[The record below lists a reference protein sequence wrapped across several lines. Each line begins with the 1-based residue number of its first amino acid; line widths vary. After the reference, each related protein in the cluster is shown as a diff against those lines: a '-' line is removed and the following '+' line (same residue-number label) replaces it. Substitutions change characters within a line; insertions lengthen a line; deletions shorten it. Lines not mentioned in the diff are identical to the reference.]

1 MKQAPILAFIVAC
14 VIWETA
20 TRFFEVPRYIFPS
33 LSTVMFELA
42 DHFGLVAKNTGV
54 TALESLFGALIG
66 CAVGFT
72 LGSLMALN
80 RWARSV
86 LLPYVVGSN
95 SVPIVAIAPL
105 VALWFGHGLLPKV
118 VVAAFL
124 CFFPIA
130 INTYD
135 GLRDRGGVFKEL
147 FTVIGASSEFYFWN
161 LRMPLAVPYIV
172 AGAKV
177 SAVLAVIGA
186 VVAEFVGSD
195 AGLGFGMVQA
205 TYSLDTP
212 RLFGY
217 MIVACA
223 LGLLFYGLVVVGEL
237 LLKRSGR
244 WDWAFGAHEEALN
257 D

>member
-1 MKQAPILAFIVAC
+1 MKRAPVIALVVAC
-14 VIWETA
+14 VIWEA
-20 TRFFEVPRYIFPS
+20 TTVYFDIPSYIFPS
-33 LSTVMFELA
+33 LSAVAYELTA
-42 DHFGLVAKNTGV
+42 QIALFARNAGV
-54 TALESLFGALIG
+54 TAIESVLGALLG
-66 CAVGFT
+66 CAVGFA
-72 LGSLMALN
+72 LGVLMALS
-80 RWARSV
+80 RRAQDV

-95 SVPIVAIAPL
+95 ALPVVAIAPL
-105 VALWFGHGLLPKV
+105 VALWFGHGLLSKV

-135 GLRDRGGVFKEL
+135 GLRDRGGVLKEL
-147 FTVIGASSEFYFWN
+147 FKVIGAPKGFYFWH
-161 LRMPLAVPYIV
+161 LRMPLAVPFII

-205 TYSLDTP
+205 TYSLNTV

-217 MIVACA
+217 MAVACTV
-223 LGLLFYGLVVVGEL
+223 GLIFYGCVVLGEM

-244 WDWAFGAHEEALN
+244 WDWALGAHNE
-257 D
+257 